1 MATLSK
7 IKYQQFTQKNHILI
21 ISSLYLREES
31 LVFDKYY
38 TNSVLPQFYYHFIF
52 SKAFKYS
59 HNQSEKCK

>member
-31 LVFDKYY
+31 LVFDKCY
-38 TNSVLPQFYYHFIF
+38 TNSVLPQ
-52 SKAFKYS
+52 
-59 HNQSEKCK
+59 